1 MTRIH
6 PTKAKLITT
15 FLELAAQKGVE
26 GVTVEDVLAAS
37 KVSKGSLYH
46 HFANFDDLIEEAMAR
61 LYAEGIDRSITVMS
75 STLLGCKTREE
86 FLAGIKLSIEQTISP
101 ESKPFRLNRARI
113 IGMCSRNAALQARI
127 AGEQERLSTAFQDLI
142 REAQQQGWVRPELDV
157 AAGAL
162 LIQAYTF
169 GKVIDDIAINPVNQQ
184 AWVNLLMQLLES
196 VYLNQAPTE

>member
-142 REAQQQGWVRPELDV
+142 REAQQQGWVRPELDI

-184 AWVNLLMQLLES
+184 AWANLLMQLLES

>member
-86 FLAGIKLSIEQTISP
+86 LLAGMKLSIEQTISP

-142 REAQQQGWVRPELDV
+142 REAQQQGWVRPELDI

-184 AWVNLLMQLLES
+184 AWANLLMQLLES

>member
-26 GVTVEDVLAAS
+26 SVTVEDVLAAS

-86 FLAGIKLSIEQTISP
+86 LLAGMKLSIEQTISP

-184 AWVNLLMQLLES
+184 AWANLLMQLLES

>member
-26 GVTVEDVLAAS
+26 SVTVEDVLAAS

-46 HFANFDDLIEEAMAR
+46 HFANFDDLIEEAMAQ

-127 AGEQERLSTAFQDLI
+127 AGEQERLSTAFQNLI

-184 AWVNLLMQLLES
+184 AWANLLMQLLES
-196 VYLNQAPTE
+196 VYLNQAPSE

>member
-184 AWVNLLMQLLES
+184 AWANLLMQLLES

>member
-142 REAQQQGWVRPELDV
+142 REAQQQGWVRPELDI

-184 AWVNLLMQLLES
+184 AWANLLMQLLES
-196 VYLNQAPTE
+196 VYLNQPPTG

>member
-6 PTKAKLITT
+6 PTEAKLITT

-142 REAQQQGWVRPELDV
+142 REAQQQGWVRPELDI

-184 AWVNLLMQLLES
+184 AWANLLMQLLES

>member
-1 MTRIH
+1 MTRVH

-184 AWVNLLMQLLES
+184 AWANLLMQLLES

>member
-6 PTKAKLITT
+6 PTKAKLVAT

-26 GVTVEDVLAAS
+26 SVTVEDVLAAS

-142 REAQQQGWVRPELDV
+142 REAQQQGWVRPELDI

-184 AWVNLLMQLLES
+184 AWANLLMQLLES
-196 VYLNQAPTE
+196 VYLNQAPSE